1 MKTLYRVLWWLIVAG
16 LVFGMYLT
24 CCDGIIELFEL
35 TRAAQYA
42 WNLAFI
48 VIYLPFFVYCLFLRL
63 AKKEERPWER

>member
-24 CCDGIIELFEL
+24 CCDGIIELFGL

-63 AKKEERPWER
+63 AKRRNDPWER

>member
-1 MKTLYRVLWWLIVAG
+1 MRKIAWWFIVAG

-24 CCDGIIELFEL
+24 CCDGIMELFG
-35 TRAAQYA
+35 TGRALQYA

-63 AKKEERPWER
+63 ANKKNNTNR